1 MTSHP
6 GRLVLLGHP
15 LGHSL
20 SPAMQNAA
28 LRAAGIPIT
37 YEALDVP
44 RRALDDTVE
53 ALRRG
58 RAAGNVTIPYKQAM
72 RERCD
77 RLTRTA
83 LSTGAVNTFWTA
95 IDGALVGD
103 NTDVDGFQVAA
114 EALLGQKPREQ
125 RVLVLGAGGAAAA
138 VLLAVKG
145 WHGASVRI
153 YARTMDR
160 ARDLVGHIDIDAQV
174 VPDPEPAARDATL
187 VVNATPVGMRDDEM
201 PLDPQLLGPR
211 AAALDLVYRVGETA
225 WVRAARARGCRA
237 ADGLTMLVEQG
248 AAAFER
254 WFGVRADREAMW
266 NALPERR

>member
-1 MTSHP
+1 MTALP

-15 LGHSL
+15 LGHTL

-28 LRAAGIPIT
+28 LRAARIPLT

-44 RRALDDTVE
+44 RRALDDTVA
-53 ALRRG
+53 ALRRARG
-58 RAAGNVTIPYKQAM
+58 AGNVTVPFKQLMA
-72 RERCD
+72 ERCD

-83 LSTGAVNTFWTA
+83 QRTGAVNTFWTA
-95 IDGALVGD
+95 IDGAMVGD
-103 NTDVDGFQVAA
+103 NTDVEGFDVAA
-114 EALLGQKPREQ
+114 ESLLGARPRGQ

-138 VLLAVKG
+138 VLLAMKG
-145 WHGASVRI
+145 WEGSGVHV
-153 YARTMDR
+153 YARSMDR
-160 ARDLVGHIDIDAQV
+160 ARDLIARIGLPAEPVA
-174 VPDPEPAARDATL
+174 DPRVAAPDATL
-187 VVNATPVGMRDDEM
+187 VVNATPVGMRDDSM
-201 PLDPQLLGPR
+201 PLEPGLLR
-211 AAALDLVYRVGETA
+211 RETAVLDLVYRAGETA

-254 WFGVRADREAMW
+254 WFGVAPDREAMW